1 MKKIFTSLFY
11 IFLPIAI
18 GFITSIFID
27 TSNYQNLIK
36 PMFSPSKIV
45 FPIVWSILYVLI
57 GISYYLYKRK
67 NYYSVTDIIYYL
79 QLFFNFLWSFLFFNL
94 DFKFFSIIWLVILIL
109 LVIILFIRYLKESKI
124 SAYLIIPYILWL
136 FIALYL
142 NISIYIL
149 N

>member
-11 IFLPIAI
+11 IFLPIVI

-36 PMFSPSKIV
+36 PMFSPAKMV
-45 FPIVWSILYVLI
+45 FPIVWSILYLLI
-57 GISYYLYKRK
+57 GISYYLYKK
-67 NYYSVTDIIYYL
+67 TNYFSLTDIIYYL

-94 DFKFFSIIWLVILIL
+94 DFKFFSIIWLIILIL
-109 LVIILFIRYLKESKI
+109 IVIILFIRYLKESKI
-124 SAYLIIPYILWL
+124 SAYLIIPYIIWL

-142 NISIYIL
+142 NISIFIL